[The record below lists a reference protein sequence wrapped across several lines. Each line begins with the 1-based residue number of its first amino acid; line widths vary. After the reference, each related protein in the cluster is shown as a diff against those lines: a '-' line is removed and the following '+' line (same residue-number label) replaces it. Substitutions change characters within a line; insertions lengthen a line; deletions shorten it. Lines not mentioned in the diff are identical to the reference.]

1 MPIDGFRWCR
11 HTTQAALAALL
22 MLFSAIGAA
31 QQPER
36 PLAPGKPVPDDYYRA
51 EFVILQRIVDP
62 DAVNEQMSGR
72 TVEPP
77 VQTDEVLWS
86 VRADG
91 TTQSTLNLAPR
102 KDLHLASAAD
112 RLERS
117 GRYRVLATAGWY
129 EAFPPDYRGTP
140 LRVEVG
146 DWLEGAGTR
155 AVEGHITIDRQRY
168 LHVEVHLNHWQLA
181 ENSQPALPAAQPALA
196 PETAAAPDA
205 TAPDELAE
213 KVRPMTGLVA
223 NQDALAA
230 APLPLELVTWIR
242 ETRRMRSEEVHFL
255 DSPTIGVLVF
265 FKKIEAAE

>member
-1 MPIDGFRWCR
+1 MLNDGFCGSR
-11 HTTQAALAALL
+11 HLIRAALAVVL
-22 MLFSAIGAA
+22 MTLSAVGAA
-31 QQPER
+31 QQSNL

-51 EFVILQRIVDP
+51 EFVILQRIVEP
-62 DAVNEQMSGR
+62 EAVNEQMAGR

-77 VQTDEVLWS
+77 VQTDEVLLS
-86 VRADG
+86 VGPNG
-91 TTQSTLNLAPR
+91 TNRTTLNLVPR
-102 KDLHLASAAD
+102 KNLYLASAAE

-129 EAFPPDYRGTP
+129 EAFPPEYRGTP

-168 LHVEVHLNHWQLA
+168 LHVEVHLNHWQVA
-181 ENSQPALPAAQPALA
+181 DNAQPAWPAAEPALA
-196 PETAAAPDA
+196 PANEAAPDA
-205 TAPDELAE
+205 SAPGELSE
-213 KVRPMTGLVA
+213 KIRPSTGLIA

-255 DSPTIGVLVF
+255 DSPTIGVLIF
-265 FKKIEAAE
+265 FNKVEKAE